1 LQNLLAATDFGTLFL
16 DSGLR
21 IKRFTERA
29 TELFSI
35 TPSDEG
41 RPISDFSHQ
50 LEYDELI
57 QDMRKILSDLVPIRR
72 EVWGRNNLWYDMRMR
87 PYRTVDNKIDGV
99 VITFVDIT
107 ERRRVEHSL
116 RESESQLRQQK
127 RLVELARVPIFM
139 WDPHGGILEWN
150 RGCEEL
156 YGYTSGEAI
165 GKRKEELLKT
175 EVPGSSV
182 EELTDKLREEGVWI
196 GELLH
201 RAKDGRVLTVEALI
215 QIETISGRQLALQS
229 MRDIS
234 DRKA

>member
-1 LQNLLAATDFGTLFL
+1 
-16 DSGLR
+16 
-21 IKRFTERA
+21 
-29 TELFSI
+29 
-35 TPSDEG
+35 EG

-57 QDMRKILSDLVPIRR
+57 QDMRKVLSDLAPIRR
-72 EVWGRNNLWYDMRMR
+72 EARGRNQLWYEMRMR

-107 ERRRVEHSL
+107 ERLRTEQSL

-139 WDPHGGILEWN
+139 WEPHGGILEWN

-175 EVPGSSV
+175 EVPGSSF
-182 EELTDKLREEGVWI
+182 EELTNKLHEEGVW
-196 GELLH
+196 
-201 RAKDGRVLTVEALI
+201 
-215 QIETISGRQLALQS
+215 
-229 MRDIS
+229 
-234 DRKA
+234 